1 MKYRRIIAAALAV
14 FTLFT
19 GATALAAGTAA
30 DPLVT
35 KSHLEDV
42 FNKPLEDY
50 IETVFDTLQASF
62 EAKTQGLQIR
72 SIGIVPR
79 SILMFRIRH
88 SCRRL

>member
-1 MKYRRIIAAALAV
+1 LKYRRIIAAALAV

-35 KSHLEDV
+35 KSLLEDV

-62 EAKTQGLQIR
+62 EAKTQGLQAAADAYAR
-72 SIGIVPR
+72 KQVAAA
-79 SILMFRIRH
+79 
-88 SCRRL
+88 